1 MVRLILARE
10 ELRADEFT
18 KFQVN
23 IIIIIIK
30 IVSVLKDRIVI
41 KSWSKLLIGGLD
53 VEQEILRQQSES
65 RSEGRDRQLSG
76 VHSISQDSCKRAYEG
91 GSPSGPGT
99 FGDHS
104 ERVGLSGACCFRN
117 NNGIKY

>member
-1 MVRLILARE
+1 M
-10 ELRADEFT
+10 
-18 KFQVN
+18 
-23 IIIIIIK
+23 
-30 IVSVLKDRIVI
+30 KDWIVI
-41 KSWSKLLIGGLD
+41 KSSSKLLIGGLD

-65 RSEGRDRQLSG
+65 RSEGCDRQLSG

-91 GSPSGPGT
+91 SSPSGSGT

>member
-1 MVRLILARE
+1 MKNYL
-10 ELRADEFT
+10 
-18 KFQVN
+18 
-23 IIIIIIK
+23 
-30 IVSVLKDRIVI
+30 S
-41 KSWSKLLIGGLD
+41 GGLD

-65 RSEGRDRQLSG
+65 RSERRDRQFSG
-76 VHSISQDSCKRAYEG
+76 VHPVPQDSCKRAYEG
-91 GSPSGPGT
+91 SSPSGPGT

>member
-104 ERVGLSGACCFRN
+104 KRVGLSGACCFRN